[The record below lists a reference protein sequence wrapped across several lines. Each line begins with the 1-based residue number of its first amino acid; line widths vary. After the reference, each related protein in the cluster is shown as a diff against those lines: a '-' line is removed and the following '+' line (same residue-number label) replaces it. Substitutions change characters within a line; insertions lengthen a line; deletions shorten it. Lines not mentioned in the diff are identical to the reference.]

1 VINVVDL
8 LSPAGPVERTLFP
21 GEGDGSDGTK
31 LEVRLQS
38 YIDQSYDK
46 VADIAFAEPDDAA
59 RAWALYLTHEAA
71 YTLAISRPANEN
83 DMVPVLGSRGYQK
96 DQRDALRAKANQ
108 YKAEYDSLESNAI
121 TASQPVN
128 SGPQSR
134 ETPTNFAW

>member
-46 VADIAFAEPDDAA
+46 VADIAFAEP
-59 RAWALYLTHEAA
+59 HEAA